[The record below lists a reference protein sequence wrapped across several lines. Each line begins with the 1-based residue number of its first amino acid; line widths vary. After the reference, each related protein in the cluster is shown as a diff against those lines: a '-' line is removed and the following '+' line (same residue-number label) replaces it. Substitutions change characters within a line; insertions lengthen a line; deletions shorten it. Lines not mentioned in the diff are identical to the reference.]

1 VQSRSAQTAE
11 DVVVHPSQD
20 VSRAWSSLTE
30 ANRLLRM
37 AEEMAHVGHW
47 QFNQSTGQGYFSDE
61 ALRIFGLDRAGSQ
74 VTRADVLAAYHPDDH
89 LRVTTLLRRHIA
101 DGTRFEYPARIVRPD
116 GEIRAVLVRG
126 LCDRDPAGTSIVTFG
141 TVLDVT
147 EMRRTE
153 ERLQAATALLTTT
166 LDTMEQGLVM
176 VDAGG
181 TVAVSNRRASELL
194 GLDPGFLAG
203 KPHLAAL
210 QQALAAVGEDA
221 LIGAILRDATGPAGS
236 CPVEERTRT
245 NGMVLDVRSLPLSG
259 GGVLRTLTDIT
270 ERKRAEE
277 RVAASEARLRALTD
291 ALPQMV
297 WLEDAA
303 GDITYANPRLRDFFG
318 SAPYTRLDDRA
329 VLYHAGDARRVSRAR
344 MRAHAT
350 RSSTAVEGRLRRHDG
365 VYRWHKLVS
374 VPIVREDGVEWLS
387 TALDIDEIVTARE
400 ALRTS
405 EERLTMALDAGSD
418 GLWDRDLMRC
428 RSWHSERWHTM
439 LGYAPGELGG
449 QGRDWEDLIHPD
461 DRERALRLFADH
473 IEGRT
478 PIYEC
483 EHRLLTKAGTFAWVL
498 SRGKVVERSRS
509 GVPTRVVGTHVDI
522 SARKLA
528 EAQIAHMARH
538 DPLTGLSNRTLF
550 RERLDQHLA
559 EIGQHGG
566 SLAVLCLDLD
576 RFKAVNDTLG
586 HPAGDVLL
594 EAVARRLRGLLR
606 VEDTVARLGGDEFAI
621 LQAGSR
627 SAQDAAALAR
637 RVLAQLNEPF
647 TVAGRDVRIGVSIG
661 IALAPGHG
669 QSGTVLFGR
678 ADLALYRAKAEGRNA
693 FRFFDAAMDAA
704 VEERERL
711 ELDLRGALSRDEF
724 MLHYQ
729 PVIDLETGQVIGREA
744 LLRWRH
750 PVRGLVSPGEFIPLA
765 EETRLIVE
773 IGAWA
778 LRRACAD
785 ALAFGDKARMAVNV
799 SAVQFGQPGFAH
811 TVLAALCA
819 SGLPAHRLELEIT
832 ETVLMQDAESLIAT
846 LMVLRDLGVSI
857 ALDDFGT
864 GYSSLSY
871 LRRFPFDKIK
881 IDRSFIAD
889 IANPETAAIVRAIVG
904 LGASLGMRVTAEGV
918 ETEAQAAIL
927 RNEGCGEAQGY
938 LFGRPAPLAPAVG
951 CPDQAVEQR
960 LYG

>member
-1 VQSRSAQTAE
+1 MQSRSAQAAE
-11 DVVVHPSQD
+11 DVVAHPGPD

-47 QFNQSTGQGYFSDE
+47 QFNQTTGQGYFSDE
-61 ALRIFGLDRAGSQ
+61 ALRIFGFRQAGPQ
-74 VTRADVLAAYHPDDH
+74 LTRADVLAAYHPDDH
-89 LRVTTLLRRHIA
+89 ERVTSLLRRHIETC
-101 DGTRFEYPARIVRPD
+101 TRFEYPARIVRPD

-126 LCDRDPAGTSIVTFG
+126 LCDRDPAGTAVITFG

-153 ERLQAATALLTTT
+153 ERLQATTALLTTT

-176 VDAGG
+176 VDGGG

-194 GLDPGFLAG
+194 GLDPAFLAG
-203 KPHLAAL
+203 QPSLAEL
-210 QQALAAVGEDA
+210 RRALAGAGEDA
-221 LIGAILRDATGPAGS
+221 LLGAILRGGEAGS
-236 CPVEERTRT
+236 VLPSPAEERTRT
-245 NGMVLDVRSLPLSG
+245 NGMVLDVRSIALSG
-259 GGVLRTLTDIT
+259 GGALRTLTDIT

-297 WLEDAA
+297 WLEDAD
-303 GDITYANPRLRDFFG
+303 GEVTYANPRLRDFFG
-318 SAPYTRLDDRA
+318 SALYVRLADR
-329 VLYHAGDARRVSRAR
+329 VQLYHPGDARRLNRAHTRAR
-344 MRAHAT
+344 AT
-350 RSSTAVEGRLRRHDG
+350 QSATSAEGRLRRRDG

-374 VPIVREDGVEWLS
+374 VPVAREDGGVEWLS

-498 SRGKVVERSRS
+498 SRGKVVERSRT
-509 GVPTRVVGTHVDI
+509 GAPTRVVGTHIDI
-522 SARKLA
+522 SARKVA

-559 EIGQHGG
+559 DIAHQGG

-586 HPAGDVLL
+586 HPAGDTLL
-594 EAVARRLRGLLR
+594 EAVARRLQGLLR

-621 LQAGSR
+621 LQSGSR

-637 RVLAQLNEPF
+637 RVLAQLSEPF
-647 TVAGRDVRIGVSIG
+647 AVAGRDVRIGVSIG
-661 IALAPGHG
+661 IAMAPEHG
-669 QSGTVLFGR
+669 LSGTMLFGR

-704 VEERERL
+704 VEARERL
-711 ELDLRGALSRDEF
+711 ELDLRGALARDEF
-724 MLHYQ
+724 VLHYQ
-729 PVIDLETGQVIGREA
+729 PIIGLATGQVVGREA

-778 LRRACAD
+778 LRQACAD
-785 ALAFGDKARMAVNV
+785 ALAFGDKAHIAVNV
-799 SAVQFGQPGFAH
+799 SAVQFRQPGFAH

-819 SGLPAHRLELEIT
+819 SGLPPNRLELEIT
-832 ETVLMQDAESLIAT
+832 ETMLMQEAESLIAT
-846 LMVLRDLGVSI
+846 LTVLRDLGVSI

-881 IDRSFIAD
+881 IDRSFVAD

-918 ETEAQAAIL
+918 ETEAQRAIL
-927 RNEGCGEAQGY
+927 RSEGCDEAQGY
-938 LFGRPAPLAPAVG
+938 LIGRPAPLASAAEPRRRAG
-951 CPDQAVEQR
+951 
-960 LYG
+960 